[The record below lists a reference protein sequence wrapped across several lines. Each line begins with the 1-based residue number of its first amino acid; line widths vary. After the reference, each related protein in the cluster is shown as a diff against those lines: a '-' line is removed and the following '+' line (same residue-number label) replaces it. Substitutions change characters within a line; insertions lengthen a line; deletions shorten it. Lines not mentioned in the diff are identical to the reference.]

1 MLFLQLG
8 LNGQAGAKPLFM
20 GWDPCPVQPD
30 SILHD
35 PRLLPSV
42 PQLWKGRKKKGE
54 GPEFQDRELL
64 PSGGDKGING
74 ERDMWGA
81 GVGGLQSERI

>member
-20 GWDPCPVQPD
+20 GWDHCPVQPD

-35 PRLLPSV
+35 PRLLPSI

-74 ERDMWGA
+74 ERDM
-81 GVGGLQSERI
+81 